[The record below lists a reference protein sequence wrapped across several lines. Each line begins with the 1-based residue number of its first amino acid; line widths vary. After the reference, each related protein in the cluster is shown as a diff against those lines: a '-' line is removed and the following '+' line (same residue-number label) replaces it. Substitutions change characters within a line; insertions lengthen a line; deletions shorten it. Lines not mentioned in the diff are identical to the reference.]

1 MECYFLIASSLFT
14 FLLLLIAFFRGQ
26 GFLLRFLVGYVDSGM
41 IFLKSLI
48 TTVGVDV

>member
-1 MECYFLIASSLFT
+1 MLETDTKTTKCMVV
-14 FLLLLIAFFRGQ
+14 IAFFRGQ

-48 TTVGVDV
+48 TTIGVDV